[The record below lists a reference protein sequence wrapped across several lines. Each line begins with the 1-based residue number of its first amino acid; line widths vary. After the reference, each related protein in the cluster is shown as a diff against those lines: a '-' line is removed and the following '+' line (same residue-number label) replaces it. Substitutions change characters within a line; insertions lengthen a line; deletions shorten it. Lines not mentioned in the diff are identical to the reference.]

1 MLMVTLLFKIIFEEN
16 LFGFAMRYTFSK
28 HYRTTVVVKMMP
40 LMRVVTRGLFCGVR
54 TLRY

>member
-1 MLMVTLLFKIIFEEN
+1 MLMITLLFKIIFEEN
-16 LFGFAMRYTFSK
+16 LFGFVMRYTFSK

-40 LMRVVTRGLFCGVR
+40 LMRVVTRGLFCDVR